1 MKIFFN
7 TIKSF
12 LLILLMTS
20 VIQAGGVNRTSLF
33 GAKSSA
39 LNGLY
44 FAGIDGVSNIY
55 YNPAGLASLM
65 GQSVEVTAFLRGEQ
79 NNFEGNIKGLYNSLR
94 EDDLNGG
101 IGAYYNISEG
111 LTAAIGVEAFYDYR
125 TSWPYIVLSKRDATL
140 ITIGTDMYNQSFVEM
155 ISPAIAYKSG
165 DFSVGL
171 AVNVFHN
178 TVKTSFA
185 LGNNKWKDNVG
196 LPVYQADINGD
207 AWSFNFN
214 LGFMY
219 QVNED
224 LRLGLTVLS
233 GTSQDLT
240 GEAKTN
246 LFAVTDSAATFTNV
260 NSTYQ
265 TPWKIGFGGVYNI
278 SSDLILNVDL
288 KYNLYASLD
297 KEIKYEFENSVWQ
310 ANAMNSD
317 SLTGFTL
324 GSQPLEYKNSFEA
337 GVGLEYI
344 AAPDLNIYFGYK
356 YVGTP
361 NDDKTF
367 SLLNPQVAYNQI
379 SAGLTYFDE
388 EMAISLGVA
397 YYKGLETEVKNT
409 AYLVHEGLYNLDGL
423 IPTLTFRFNL

>member
-12 LLILLMTS
+12 LLILLFTTAL
-20 VIQAGGVNRTSLF
+20 QAGGVNRTSLF

-55 YNPAGLASLM
+55 YNPAGLASLR
-65 GQSVEVTAFLRGEQ
+65 GQAVEVSAFLRSEQ
-79 NNFEGNIKGLYNSLR
+79 NKFEGDIKGLFNSLR

-101 IGAYYNISEG
+101 IGGYYNISEG
-111 LTAAIGVEAFYDYR
+111 LTAAIGIEAFYDYR

-140 ITIGTDMYNQSFVEM
+140 ITIGTDMFNQSFMEM

-171 AVNVFHN
+171 AVNVFRN

-185 LGNNKWKDNVG
+185 LGNNKWKNNVG
-196 LPVYQADINGD
+196 LPVYQTDINGD
-207 AWSFNFN
+207 AWSFNIN

-260 NSTYQ
+260 SSTYQ
-265 TPWKIGFGGVYNI
+265 TPWRIGFGGVYNL

-288 KYNLYASLD
+288 KYNLYGSLD

-337 GVGLEYI
+337 GFGLEYM

-356 YVGTP
+356 YVSSP
-361 NDDKTF
+361 NQEKTF
-367 SLLNPQVAYNQI
+367 SLLNPQVAFNQI

-388 EMAISLGVA
+388 EMSVSLSVA
-397 YYKGLETEVKNT
+397 YYKGIEEEVKNGS
-409 AYLVHEGLYNLDGL
+409 YPIHNGVYNLDGL